1 MTVRIC
7 YREKEYIT
15 RFIVSYDIQFFFQ
28 QIILKKSHVVKN
40 YNITNLL
47 LYRTWLANIY
57 LKIKLNITLE
67 SMDEVSQN
75 SIYRM
80 QGLTHAKYPIPNI
93 IITFV
98 TSQILLI
105 TWL

>member
-47 LYRTWLANIY
+47 LYRT
-57 LKIKLNITLE
+57 
-67 SMDEVSQN
+67 
-75 SIYRM
+75 
-80 QGLTHAKYPIPNI
+80 
-93 IITFV
+93 
-98 TSQILLI
+98 
-105 TWL
+105 